1 MSVYFTSDLHLGHLM
16 ASDKRGFN
24 DIRVHDETVL
34 ASIEVIDDKR
44 MVLYILGDVA
54 MNPAMLS
61 RLKDFKCRKILVRG
75 NHDVYK
81 LSEYLEVF
89 EEIHGFLKY
98 KGMWLSHCPIHPQE
112 MFRAEVNV
120 HGHIHK
126 DAMTKPLGFP
136 YINVNWDF
144 WHRPISLDEVKA
156 LIESRSDG
164 LCTS

>member
-1 MSVYFTSDLHLGHLM
+1 M

-44 MVLYILGDVA
+44 MVLYVLGDVA
-54 MNPAMLS
+54 MNESMIE
-61 RLKDFKCRKILVRG
+61 RLNDFKCRKILVRG
-75 NHDVYK
+75 NHDTYK
-81 LSEYLEVF
+81 LDKYLEVF
-89 EEIHGFLKY
+89 EEIHGFIKY

-126 DAMTKPLGFP
+126 DALTKPLGFP

-144 WHRPISLDEVKA
+144 WHRPLSLDEVKV

-164 LCTS
+164 LTEN